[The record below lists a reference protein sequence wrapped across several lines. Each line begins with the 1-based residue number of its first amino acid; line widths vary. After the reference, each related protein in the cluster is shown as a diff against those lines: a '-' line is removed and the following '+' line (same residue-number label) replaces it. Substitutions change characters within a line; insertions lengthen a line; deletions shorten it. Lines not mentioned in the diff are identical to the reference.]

1 MKHVVEQTTEGLR
14 IQASVPREKQQ
25 ALVEE
30 LNKCAGGNCS
40 CPTPQYEKVTG
51 VQVSSSPDGVTVN
64 LTVKP
69 GEKVDVADIEKCL
82 EHTAK
87 QISG

>member
-14 IQASVPREKQQ
+14 IQASVPKEKQQ

-51 VQVSSSPDGVTVN
+51 VQVSSGPDGVTVN
-64 LTVKP
+64 LTVRP
-69 GEKVDVADIEKCL
+69 GEQVDVGDIEKCL
-82 EHTAK
+82 DHTGT
-87 QISG
+87 QIGA

>member
-1 MKHVVEQTTEGLR
+1 MKHVVEQTPEGLR
-14 IQASVPREKQQ
+14 IRASVPIERQQ
-25 ALVEE
+25 ALVDE
-30 LNKCAGGNCS
+30 LEKCAGGNCS

-51 VQVSSSPDGVTVN
+51 VQVNSGPDGVTVN

-69 GEKVDVADIEKCL
+69 GERVDVADIENCL

-87 QISG
+87 QIGG